1 MVKKT
6 QLHLIEPDARQRA
19 QLARLAYE
27 TDFHCEIYEDVQELL
42 GNVPSTGI
50 VLMHDRGPHSALPQL
65 IHQLALAGHWCPFIG
80 FCAEPS
86 VDLVV
91 QAMRGGALSFIGTPT
106 DGGAL
111 QGAIDSISDEADRR
125 REVLQRAV
133 EAYRSLMRLTER
145 ERQVLDGIVSGESSK
160 AIARDLEI
168 SPRTVEIHRSKLL
181 GKLGARN
188 AADAVRLKVEAAAY
202 TALAA

>member
-1 MVKKT
+1 MVKKA
-6 QLHLIEPDARQRA
+6 QIHLIETDARLRA
-19 QLARLAYE
+19 QVARLAFNAG
-27 TDFHCEIYEDVQELL
+27 FHCEIYEDVQELL
-42 GNVPSTGI
+42 SNVPAGGI
-50 VLMHDRGPHSALPQL
+50 VLLHDRGPRSTLPEL
-65 IHQLALAGHWCPFIG
+65 IHQLALSGHWCPFIG
-80 FCAEPS
+80 FCDNPS

-106 DGGAL
+106 EASGLTDAV
-111 QGAIDSISDEADRR
+111 ASIAVEAERR
-125 REVLQRAV
+125 REILQRAV
-133 EAYRSLMRLTER
+133 EAYRNLMRLTER

-160 AIARDLEI
+160 TIARDLEI

>member
-1 MVKKT
+1 MVKKS
-6 QLHLIEPDARQRA
+6 QLHLVETDARSRA
-19 QLARLAYE
+19 QLARLAYNAG
-27 TDFHCEIYEDVQELL
+27 FHCEIYEDVQELL
-42 GNVPSTGI
+42 SNVPAGGI
-50 VLMHDRGPHSALPQL
+50 VLFHDRGQRSALPEL
-65 IHQLALAGHWCPFIG
+65 IRQLALAGHWCPFIG
-80 FCAEPS
+80 FCDNPS

-106 DGGAL
+106 DASGLAD
-111 QGAIDSISDEADRR
+111 AIAPIAFEAERR

-160 AIARDLEI
+160 AIARELEI

>member
-1 MVKKT
+1 
-6 QLHLIEPDARQRA
+6 
-19 QLARLAYE
+19 
-27 TDFHCEIYEDVQELL
+27 
-42 GNVPSTGI
+42 
-50 VLMHDRGPHSALPQL
+50 
-65 IHQLALAGHWCPFIG
+65 
-80 FCAEPS
+80 
-86 VDLVV
+86 
-91 QAMRGGALSFIGTPT
+91 MRGGALSFIGTPT
-106 DGGAL
+106 DASGLAD
-111 QGAIDSISDEADRR
+111 AIAPIAFEAERR

-160 AIARDLEI
+160 AIARELEI